1 MPLKK
6 YQCMAP
12 FVQLQTDT
20 EGNTSPCAVLDGI
33 WKNKDDPWQH
43 NELEDMRHKHANN
56 IKDSRCNTCWTKEAQ
71 GFESYRQRFNSNHR
85 FNIEEALLSIEDGTY
100 KKGPKILYL
109 KNGNVCNLQ
118 CRICGPKDSYAWSRE
133 AKHHADAHPD
143 EMQGT
148 MFDIENYKKNWTS
161 TQLENLMKYN
171 NTILRVDNFG
181 GEALTNP
188 KVLDY
193 LNMLVEQGVSKHITL
208 YFNTNATNIPSE
220 KWWTTLSKF
229 KVLDFQL
236 SLDGTKEQFEYQRYP
251 AKWKDVEQFRKWIYK
266 RSREMPINY
275 GIIITVNNFNVWY
288 LPEIVEYFEKY
299 KKIQV
304 LQNHPYYLGVQNILK
319 RLVPTED
326 YIFLNTM
333 TFPAF
338 YNIQNLPKNIKQE
351 IDQKL
356 MGSPHNK
363 KFRSIVDYMWLQDND
378 PEQFNKFI
386 TWTNRQDLFRKQK
399 FSQTFS
405 SFNELIDKHS
415 NFAL

>member
-1 MPLKK
+1 
-6 YQCMAP
+6 MAP

-33 WKNKDDPWQH
+33 WKNKQDPWQH
-43 NELEDMRHKHANN
+43 DELEDMRYKHANN
-56 IKDSRCNTCWTKEAQ
+56 IKDSRCDTCWKKEEQ

-85 FNIEEALLSIEDGTY
+85 FNVQEALLSVEDGSY
-100 KKGPKILYL
+100 KQGPKILYL

-133 AKHHADAHPD
+133 AKHYADKHTD

-148 MFDIENYKKNWTS
+148 MFDIENYKKNWTPS
-161 TQLENLMKYN
+161 QLENLMKYN

-193 LNMLVEQGVSKHITL
+193 LNMLVQQGVSKHITL
-208 YFNTNATNIPSE
+208 YFNTNASNVPSE
-220 KWWTTLSKF
+220 KWWTTLQQF

-251 AKWKDVEQFRKWIYK
+251 AKWSEVEAFRRWIYQ
-266 RSREMPINY
+266 RSKEMPINY

-299 KKIQV
+299 KKLQV
-304 LQNHPYYLGVQNILK
+304 FQNHPYYLGVQNILK

-338 YNIQNLPKNIKQE
+338 YNIQHLPKNIKQQ
-351 IDQKL
+351 IDNKL
-356 MGSPHNK
+356 MSSPHNL
-363 KFRSIVDYMWLQDND
+363 KFRPIVDFMWLQDND
-378 PEQFNKFI
+378 PAEFNKFI

-399 FSQTFS
+399 FSDTFNEFS
-405 SFNELIDKHS
+405 ELIDTHS